1 MSDTLY
7 LYECKFLIRTIFT
20 KKKKPIKNKHKRYH
34 YYKKDGKW
42 KPKLKFETYQEAE
55 TYLKKNKILNEYNI
69 YCCPYCKKFHI
80 GHISESHKEEN
91 D

>member
-1 MSDTLY
+1 MQISFKNNFY
-7 LYECKFLIRTIFT
+7 Q
-20 KKKKPIKNKHKRYH
+20 KKPIKNKHKRYH
-34 YYKKDGKW
+34 YYKKGGKW

-80 GHISESHKEEN
+80 GHISETHREEN